1 MEPLLGLVIATAV
14 SMAIIPLM
22 WRMAPH
28 LGLLDRPNARKV
40 HKSPIPTVGGWGIV
54 IGALASAAF
63 QMQWTP
69 LFEAYVMGAL
79 VLFLFGVV
87 DDRVTL
93 SHRVKFIG
101 QFIAAGLVIF
111 HGDLW
116 IHHAPYIP
124 DDYWPSWAGIGLSF
138 VAIVGMINAMNTS
151 DGLDGLAGG
160 ECVLSLLV
168 VAFLAYMVDGTD
180 AMMYAVTVIGGV
192 LGFLRFN
199 THPARVFMGDAG
211 SQFLGFSLGMLA
223 ILITQQTFQT
233 LSPATTLL
241 FLGLP
246 IIDIF
251 AVMIQRIS
259 RGESPFKAG
268 RNHVHHRLL
277 DLGFSH
283 TETVV
288 LIYVIHGAFVLSAI
302 VLRHES
308 DWLVTAFYFLA
319 IAALFGALRY
329 AERSGWRR
337 VRPAIRSAVD
347 GDATQDMRPMA
358 HWPLRLVN
366 VLVPVFLVGSALM
379 VEAVPRDF
387 AVISGVLGVVLLLD
401 VALGRSVMSFTMRGT
416 IYVVAVFVVYLADPA
431 MNGRIAALTESSFF
445 IGLTVLLALTVK
457 YSAGVRFETSPM
469 DYLILGGVIIAT
481 VFGQG
486 QFQNADVSM
495 VMVKAVLLLY
505 ASEIIIERSR
515 SRWSLLNLAAIACF
529 VLFAWRGLMTG

>member
-1 MEPLLGLVIATAV
+1 
-14 SMAIIPLM
+14 MAIIPLM

-28 LGLLDRPNARKV
+28 LGLLDQPNARKV
-40 HKSPIPTVGGWGIV
+40 HKAPIPTVGGWGIV
-54 IGALASAAF
+54 IGALAAAAF
-63 QMQWTP
+63 QMHWTP
-69 LFEAYVMGAL
+69 LFEAYVLGAL
-79 VLFLFGVV
+79 VLFLFGVI
-87 DDRVTL
+87 DDRLTL

-124 DDYWPSWAGIGLSF
+124 EEYWPAWAGITLSF
-138 VAIVGMINAMNTS
+138 FAIVGMINAMNTS

-168 VAFLAYMVDGTD
+168 IAFLAYMVEGTD
-180 AMMYAVTVIGGV
+180 TMMYAVTVIGGV

-251 AVMIQRIS
+251 AVMIQRMS

-288 LIYVIHGAFVLSAI
+288 LIYVIHGTFVLSAI

-308 DWLVTAFYFLA
+308 DWLVTAVYLSA
-319 IAALFGALRY
+319 IVVLFGALQY
-329 AERSGWRR
+329 AEKSGWRR
-337 VRPAIRSAVD
+337 TRPAARVAAD
-347 GDATQDMRPMA
+347 GDTTQDMRPMA
-358 HWPLRLVN
+358 RWPIRIVGVMVPLFLLVST
-366 VLVPVFLVGSALM
+366 LGVPD
-379 VEAVPRDF
+379 VPRDF
-387 AVISGVLGVVLLLD
+387 AVISAVLAVVLLLD
-401 VALGRSVMSFTMRGT
+401 MVLGRSILSFTMRGAL
-416 IYVVAVFVVYLADPA
+416 YVAAVFVVYLAEPA
-431 MNGRIAALTESSFF
+431 GEGLVVSRIESAFF
-445 IGLTVLLALTVK
+445 ITLTVLLALTVK

-495 VMVKAVLLLY
+495 IMVKAVLVLY
-505 ASEIIIERSR
+505 ATEIIVERSR
-515 SRWSLLNLAAIACF
+515 TRWSLLNVVALICF
-529 VLFAWRGLMTG
+529 CLFAWRGLIGPH